1 MNGGE
6 AVETSEGTDGDPSES
21 VVAEIQENDLVIVGK
36 TAVVNG
42 DDPVVGEPEVI
53 EEGVG
58 GEAGDVTDV
67 VVAEIEDLQTWVEV
81 VGNVVKIE
89 ANTSRLMTR
98 KYLI

>member
-1 MNGGE
+1 MKKRN
-6 AVETSEGTDGDPSES
+6 
-21 VVAEIQENDLVIVGK
+21 IRNLVIVGK
-36 TAVVNG
+36 TAIVNG
-42 DDPVVGEPEVI
+42 DDPIVGEPEVL
-53 EEGVG
+53 EEGIG
-58 GEAGDVTDV
+58 SEAGDVPDV